1 MSGRFHYR
9 YDVRVTGRT
18 RSTDVV
24 APEEHALV
32 QRFQLTVVSGPDE
45 GQVFES
51 AGERVTIG
59 SDAAA
64 QVMLRDRTV
73 SRFHAEIDVVDGRA
87 IVKDL
92 DSRNGVIVDNVPV
105 LQAALRDGAV
115 VTLGRTQLR
124 FSLGAEP
131 LRIPLSS
138 RERFGVMVGRS
149 PAMRAV
155 FSLLERA
162 AETDVTVLLEGETGT
177 GKESAAE
184 SLHRESARRDGPL
197 VVVDCGAIPSSL
209 LESELFGHE
218 RGAFTGAVAE
228 QDGALEAAHQG
239 TVFLDEIGELG
250 LDLQPK
256 LLRAL
261 DRREI
266 KRIGSHRYRRVDVRV
281 IAATNRNL
289 RTEVN
294 AGRFRADLYYRLAV
308 LQVRLPSL
316 RQRTEDLPLLIEH
329 ILQGLGAADS
339 DAAAIVRTR
348 EFVAEA
354 ARHAWP
360 GNVRELR
367 NYVERCLALRQHAT
381 ASLPP
386 AADAPVIDLTLP
398 LRTARDRHLR
408 AFEHAYLRQVLAA
421 SGNNVTA
428 AASLAG
434 IDRIYF
440 YRLLWKYGLR

>member
-1 MSGRFHYR
+1 
-9 YDVRVTGRT
+9 VTGRT

-24 APEEHALV
+24 AADEHALV
-32 QRFQLTVVSGPDE
+32 QRFQLAVIGGPDE
-45 GQVFES
+45 GRVFES

-64 QVMLRDRTV
+64 QMTLGDRAV
-73 SRFHAEIDVVDGRA
+73 SRFHAEIEVIDGRA
-87 IVKDL
+87 ILRDL
-92 DSRNGVIVDNVPV
+92 DSRNGVFVDNVPV

-131 LRIPLSS
+131 LRIPLSN
-138 RERFGVMVGRS
+138 RERFGLMVGRS
-149 PAMRAV
+149 PAMRAA
-155 FSLLERA
+155 FALLERA
-162 AETDVTVLLEGETGT
+162 AETDAAVLLEGETGT
-177 GKESAAE
+177 GKEIAAE

-197 VVVDCGAIPSSL
+197 IVVDCGAIPSSL

-228 QDGALEAAHQG
+228 HEGAFEAAHQG

-256 LLRAL
+256 LMRAL

-266 KRIGSHRYRRVDVRV
+266 KRIGSTRYRRVDVRV

-289 RTEVN
+289 RAEVS

-339 DAAAIVRTR
+339 DAAAVVRTR
-348 EFVAEA
+348 ELLAEA

-367 NYVERCLALRQHAT
+367 NYVERCLALRQHGA
-381 ASLPP
+381 ASPAL
-386 AADAPVIDLTLP
+386 AADAPAIDLELP
-398 LRTARDRHLR
+398 LKTARDRHVR
-408 AFEHAYLRQVLAA
+408 AFEHAYLRQALESA
-421 SGNNVTA
+421 GNNVTA
-428 AASLAG
+428 AARIAG

>member
-1 MSGRFHYR
+1 MMCA
-9 YDVRVTGRT
+9 VTGRT
-18 RSTDVV
+18 RETDVV
-24 APEEHALV
+24 AADEHSLV
-32 QRFQLTVVSGPDE
+32 QQFQLAVLGGPDE
-45 GQVFES
+45 GRSYES
-51 AGERVTIG
+51 AGERMTIG

-64 QVMLRDRTV
+64 QVILRDRAV
-73 SRFHAEIDVVDGRA
+73 SRFHAEIEIVAGRA
-87 IVKDL
+87 ILKDL
-92 DSRNGVIVDNVPV
+92 DSRNGVMVDSVPV

-131 LRIPLSS
+131 VRIPLSN
-138 RERFGVMVGRS
+138 REQFGLMVGRS

-162 AETDVTVLLEGETGT
+162 AQTDVTVLLEGETGT
-177 GKESAAE
+177 GKEIAAE
-184 SLHRESARRDGPL
+184 SLHRESARSSGPL
-197 VVVDCGAIPSSL
+197 TVVDCGAIPPSL

-228 QDGALEAAHQG
+228 QVGALEAADGG

-250 LDLQPK
+250 LELQPK

-266 KRIGSHRYRRVDVRV
+266 KRVGSSRYRRVDVRV

-289 RTEVN
+289 RAEVN

-308 LQVRLPSL
+308 LPVRLPPL
-316 RQRTEDLPLLIEH
+316 RQRAEDLPLLVER
-329 ILQGLGAADS
+329 ILDGIGAAHS

-348 EFVAEA
+348 EFVADLT
-354 ARHAWP
+354 RHAWP

-367 NYVERCLALRQHAT
+367 NYVERCLALGPHA
-381 ASLPP
+381 AAAQPP
-386 AADAPVIDLTLP
+386 AVEAPAIDLALP
-398 LRTARDRHLR
+398 LRAARDRHQR
-408 AFEHAYLRQVLAA
+408 AFEHAYLAKALAA
-421 SGNNVTA
+421 AGNNVSA
-428 AASLAG
+428 AARIAG